1 MQSTQGR
8 LADKSKGTIDLLLV
22 DDDADDRATFR
33 RLVGESRLTAN
44 IAEAA
49 SGNEAIARLAE
60 SHFDCVVVDYRLG
73 DTSGT
78 DLVRLIKQKSDGPVA
93 MIMVS
98 GLGNE
103 RIVVEAMR
111 EGAHDYLLKD
121 QLTAQDIA
129 DAIEESLRRVA
140 IETELALARER
151 LQRLSMFD
159 ALTNLPNRNLFLD
172 RLEQTLQAAKR
183 SELGFTVMMMDV
195 NLFKEINDTRGHH
208 AGDKLLVE
216 IGHRLSHLA
225 RAADTFARIG
235 GDEFA
240 ALLIG
245 CDSASS
251 ANVVA
256 EKVQSIL
263 NEPVIL
269 DEELVR
275 VTVSI
280 GMVIFPHHGT
290 DSFTILA
297 HADQAMYRA
306 KRSGRPCEIYSAG
319 DAEARHYQIA
329 SQLSDAVARG
339 ELFLQY
345 QPKVHLGTG
354 AVAGIE
360 ALARWRNPRLGFV
373 LPNDFIPLAERSSL
387 IKPMTYA
394 ILDMALDQAVVWRE
408 QGWDVPIAVNLS
420 ARMFDD
426 GDLVARSCRALASR
440 GLRPEALTLEITET
454 ALMTSPLA
462 AQKALRALRDTGIA
476 ISIDDFGAGYTSLKY
491 VRDFDISEIKIDKL
505 FISRLESASRDVAI
519 VRSIAALSRGFNVNL
534 VAEGIEDEG
543 KCALLHQLG
552 CDFGQGF
559 ALGRPMSAEKL
570 TAWRATRARRA
581 AHQSDPASGTHTLP
595 DARVGPPKGSDVA

>member
-1 MQSTQGR
+1 MQSTQGGLGAKATR
-8 LADKSKGTIDLLLV
+8 TIDLLLV
-22 DDDADDRATFR
+22 DDDDADRETFR
-33 RLVGESRLTAN
+33 RLVHESRLTAK
-44 IAEAA
+44 IEEVSSA
-49 SGNEAIARLAE
+49 SEAIARLAAC
-60 SHFDCVVVDYRLG
+60 HFDCIVVEYRLG
-73 DTSGT
+73 DTNGT
-78 DLVRLIKQKSDGPVA
+78 DLVRRIKQGSDAPVA
-93 MIMVS
+93 IIMVTS
-98 GLGNE
+98 WGNE
-103 RIVVEAMR
+103 RTVVEAMR
-111 EGAHDYLLKD
+111 EGVHDYLLKD
-121 QLTAQDIA
+121 RLTAQDVA
-129 DAIEESLRRVA
+129 DAIEESLRRA
-140 IETELALARER
+140 EFEAELVRAQQR
-151 LQRLSMFD
+151 LERLSMFD
-159 ALTNLPNRNLFLD
+159 TLTNLPNRNLFWD

-183 SELGFTVMMMDV
+183 SDLGFTVMMMDV
-195 NLFKEINDTRGHH
+195 NLFKEINDTRGHE

-225 RAADTFARIG
+225 RASDTFARIG

-256 EKVQSIL
+256 EKIQSVIS
-263 NEPVIL
+263 EPVIL
-269 DEELVR
+269 DAELVR

-280 GMVIFPHHGT
+280 GVVIFPHHGM

-319 DAEARHYQIA
+319 RAEARPYLIA
-329 SQLSDAVARG
+329 SQLNDAVDRK

-345 QPKVHLGTG
+345 QPKLHLGTG
-354 AVAGIE
+354 AVVGVE

-373 LPNDFIPLAERSSL
+373 LPNDFIPLAERSSF

-394 ILDMALDQAVVWRE
+394 ILDMALDQAVVWRD
-408 QGWDVPIAVNLS
+408 QGWDVPVAVNLS

-426 GDLVARSCRALASR
+426 DELVARSRQALAIR
-440 GLRPEALTLEITET
+440 GLRPEALLLEVTET

-491 VRDFDISEIKIDKL
+491 LRDFDISEIKIDKL
-505 FISRLESASRDVAI
+505 FISSLDTTSRDVAI

-543 KCALLHQLG
+543 KCKLLHQLG

-570 TAWRATRARRA
+570 AVWRDTRSWRGLQ
-581 AHQSDPASGTHTLP
+581 QSDPGSGTHTVLG
-595 DARVGPPKGSDVA
+595 ARLGPPTGSGAA

>member
-8 LADKSKGTIDLLLV
+8 LADKSSGAIDLLLV
-22 DDDADDRATFR
+22 DDDAVDRATFR

-60 SHFDCVVVDYRLG
+60 GHFDCVVVDYRLG
-73 DTSGT
+73 DTTGT
-78 DLVRLIKQKSDGPVA
+78 DLVRLIKQKSDAPVA

-98 GLGNE
+98 GMGNE

-111 EGAHDYLLKD
+111 EGAHDYLMKD
-121 QLTAQDIA
+121 RLTAQDIA
-129 DAIEESLRRVA
+129 DAVEESLRRVA
-140 IETELALARER
+140 VETELALARER

-245 CDSASS
+245 CDSPSS

-256 EKVQSIL
+256 EKVHSIL

-319 DAEARHYQIA
+319 HAEARHYQIA
-329 SQLSDAVARG
+329 NQLSDAVARG
-339 ELFLQY
+339 EVFLQY
-345 QPKVHLGTG
+345 QPKVHLATG
-354 AVAGIE
+354 AIAGVE

-394 ILDMALDQAVVWRE
+394 ILDMALDQAAVWRE

-440 GLRPEALTLEITET
+440 GLRPEALTLEVNET

-462 AQKALRALRDTGIA
+462 AQKALRALRDSGIA

-559 ALGRPMSAEKL
+559 ALGRPMSAERL
-570 TAWRATRARRA
+570 TAWRTTRSRRV

-595 DARVGPPKGSDVA
+595 GARVGPPKGSDVA